1 MNYEIKLTHGED
13 NLFVSSNSHYEIAD
27 TVVIKTEKYKVMGRI
42 VRKVSPELLSDGY
55 IVSQANALDFE
66 LAEKVAQ
73 DSDAAKITVKRLV
86 QDHSLD
92 MKVIEVKYTLDYKR
106 LYISFTAEHRV
117 DFRALLKDLASSFK
131 TRIEL
136 RQIGS
141 RDVAKT
147 FGGIGPCGRPLC
159 CSEFMGEFP
168 NVSIKMA
175 KNQVLS
181 LNQSKLNGLCG
192 RLMCCLSYED
202 DFYRQARKKFPDFGD
217 TIKTVDGQARVI
229 GLNILSNTVKARLDN
244 QIQDYDVSEIEE
256 V

>member
-1 MNYEIKLTHGED
+1 
-13 NLFVSSNSHYEIAD
+13 
-27 TVVIKTEKYKVMGRI
+27 VIKTEKYKVMGRI

-73 DSDAAKITVKRLV
+73 DSDAAKITVKRSV

-147 FGGIGPCGRPLC
+147 FGGIGPCGRPFAVQNLWVN
-159 CSEFMGEFP
+159 FP
-168 NVSIKMA
+168 TS
-175 KNQVLS
+175 VLRW
-181 LNQSKLNGLCG
+181 L
-192 RLMCCLSYED
+192 RIR
-202 DFYRQARKKFPDFGD
+202 FYRSIRA
-217 TIKTVDGQARVI
+217 
-229 GLNILSNTVKARLDN
+229 S
-244 QIQDYDVSEIEE
+244 
-256 V
+256 

>member
-1 MNYEIKLTHGED
+1 
-13 NLFVSSNSHYEIAD
+13 
-27 TVVIKTEKYKVMGRI
+27 VIKTEKYKVMGRI

-202 DFYRQARKKFPDFGD
+202 DFYRQAREKFPDFGD

-244 QIQDYDVSEIEE
+244 QIQDYDVSEIE
-256 V
+256 VV

>member
-202 DFYRQARKKFPDFGD
+202 DFYRQAREKFPDFGD

-244 QIQDYDVSEIEE
+244 QIQDYDVSEIE
-256 V
+256 VV